1 LKKTELGLSLILILT
16 LLLSYA
22 VVFVDLA
29 TANPAPLFPFPQDPV
44 TTPPSIFVYS
54 PVQNETYN
62 STQVTLNFTVIKPDS
77 WFSNGNFFGDYVFGN
92 ITSVY
97 YSVDGS
103 ERQNIPMH
111 DVDSLIN
118 PNPPAQTLSFS
129 TTLNLTAGMH
139 SIKVGV
145 EADSYYFAQT
155 LNLGSVV
162 VEGNSAPVNFAVTL
176 PPEPVIVAPESITY
190 NKSSVPLA
198 FTLGASVT
206 SWVGYSLDGKDNVTI
221 DGNTTLTGLSNG
233 AHNVTVYANDT
244 FGNVGSSQTITFTIA
259 LVSIVKSEPFP
270 TAPVA
275 AVSGASAVVVVAGLL
290 VYFKKRKR

>member
-1 LKKTELGLSLILILT
+1 MKKTELGLSLILILT

-29 TANPAPLFPFPQDPV
+29 TANPAPLFPFPKDPV